1 MSDALVIIPTYNELE
16 NISRIVNA
24 VFAKRPSF
32 HVLVVDDN
40 SPDGTAALVTKLQ
53 QRYEHQLFMLNRKEK
68 KGLGVAY
75 IAGFKWALERSYDF
89 IFEMDA
95 DYSHDPND
103 LIKLYNTC
111 KEEGYDVAVGSRY
124 VKGVNVVNWPLGR
137 VLLSYFASMYV
148 RFITGLPV
156 KDATAGFICY
166 KREVLEAINFEK
178 IQFVGYA
185 FQVELKFK
193 AWLKGFKI
201 KEVSVIF
208 TNRAYGKSKMNT
220 SIFSEAIFGIM
231 TMKLRSI
238 FNRKQYE
245 QK

>member
-1 MSDALVIIPTYNELE
+1 MSDALVIIPTYNEIE
-16 NISRIVNA
+16 NIDAIVNA
-24 VFAKRPSF
+24 IFAKHPAF
-32 HVLVVDDN
+32 HILVVDDN
-40 SPDGTAALVTKLQ
+40 SPDGTAARVATLQ
-53 QRYEHQLFMLNRKEK
+53 NSYKDHLFILNREEK

-75 IAGFKWALERSYDF
+75 IAGFKWALSRDYQF
-89 IFEMDA
+89 VFEMDA

-103 LIKLYNTC
+103 LARLYAAC
-111 KEEGYDVAVGSRY
+111 KDDSFDVAVGSRY

-156 KDATAGFICY
+156 KDATAGFICFR
-166 KREVLEAINFEK
+166 REVLEAINFEK

-208 TNRAYGKSKMNT
+208 TNRALGKSKMNT

>member
-1 MSDALVIIPTYNELE
+1 
-16 NISRIVNA
+16 
-24 VFAKRPSF
+24 
-32 HVLVVDDN
+32 
-40 SPDGTAALVTKLQ
+40 
-53 QRYEHQLFMLNRKEK
+53 
-68 KGLGVAY
+68 
-75 IAGFKWALERSYDF
+75 
-89 IFEMDA
+89 
-95 DYSHDPND
+95 
-103 LIKLYNTC
+103 
-111 KEEGYDVAVGSRY
+111 
-124 VKGVNVVNWPLGR
+124 VNVVNWPLGR

-166 KREVLEAINFEK
+166 RRQVLEAINFEK

-208 TNRAYGKSKMNT
+208 TNRAHGKSKMNT